1 MLTETFQSIASAA
14 RNISR
19 NWQPM
24 LLIAIVYACLL
35 VVLYFFVSV
44 REASLAQVILTFA
57 LAIAAPLLFFILQ
70 AMIAGAAASET
81 EELTSGTLVR
91 KALNS
96 FWKLLLITLPL
107 IALAILIAYLLGK
120 AQARFGTTLNE
131 SAMEVSR
138 RASAANARE
147 AARPIDWRAATL
159 STLRY
164 LAFGLVLPLVAI
176 HLWLATAQEGLGPA
190 IRKLKTLLARAFA
203 PQSVLIYVVGF
214 LVFAVI
220 PYFLLFK
227 TIPTKHAWLEISLLV
242 ARLAIVFAL
251 TLLGWVMTVKAIS
264 LLSTSRLSTSP
275 VSTSQPHPANE
286 AA

>member
-1 MLTETFQSIASAA
+1 MLTETFRSIITAV

-81 EELTSGTLVR
+81 DELSSGALVR
-91 KALNS
+91 KAIGS
-96 FWKLLLITLPL
+96 FWKLVLITLPL
-107 IALAILIAYLLGK
+107 IALAILISYLLGK
-120 AQARFGTTLNE
+120 AQARYGAPLEN
-131 SAMEVSR
+131 SALELPRRVSN
-138 RASAANARE
+138 AATARE
-147 AARPIDWRAATL
+147 AARPIDWRAAML

-164 LAFGLVLPLVAI
+164 LAFGVVLPLAAI
-176 HLWLATAQEGLGPA
+176 QLWLATAQEGLGPA
-190 IRKLKTLLARAFA
+190 IKKMKTLLARAFA

-214 LVFAVI
+214 VIFAVI
-220 PYFLLFK
+220 PHFLLFK
-227 TIPTKHAWLEISLLV
+227 TIPTKHAWLDISIFI
-242 ARLAIVFAL
+242 ARLAVVFAL
-251 TLLGWVMTVKAIS
+251 TLFGWVMTVRAIS
-264 LLSTSRLSTSP
+264 LLSTSSLSPT
-275 VSTSQPHPANE
+275 QPHPANE
-286 AA
+286 AL

>member
-1 MLTETFQSIASAA
+1 MLTETFQSIVTAA
-14 RNISR
+14 RNICK

-44 REASLAQVILTFA
+44 REASLAQVVLTFA

-81 EELTSGTLVR
+81 AELSSGALIR
-91 KALNS
+91 KALTS

-107 IALAILIAYLLGK
+107 IALAVLIAYLLGK
-120 AQARFGTTLNE
+120 AQARFGAPLDNP
-131 SAMEVSR
+131 MMDLPR
-138 RASAANARE
+138 RAANARE

-164 LAFGLVLPLVAI
+164 LTFGLVLPLAAI
-176 HLWLATAQEGLGPA
+176 QLWLATAQEGLGPA
-190 IRKLKTLLARAFA
+190 IKKLKTLLARAFA

-214 LVFAVI
+214 VIFAVI

-227 TIPTKHAWLEISLLV
+227 TIPTKHAWLDISIFV

-251 TLLGWVMTVKAIS
+251 SLFGWVMTVKAIS
-264 LLSTSRLSTSP
+264 LLSTSPLSP
-275 VSTSQPHPANE
+275 PQPNPANE
-286 AA
+286 AV

>member
-14 RNISR
+14 RNLSR
-19 NWQPM
+19 NWQSM

-44 REASLAQVILTFA
+44 REASLPQVVLTFA
-57 LAIAAPLLFFILQ
+57 LAIAAPLLFFVLQ

-81 EELTSGTLVR
+81 DELTSGTLVR
-91 KALNS
+91 KALTS

-107 IALAILIAYLLGK
+107 IALAVLIAYLLGK
-120 AQARFGTTLNE
+120 AQARFGATLNNPE
-131 SAMEVSR
+131 IDLHR
-138 RASAANARE
+138 RVANAANARE

-164 LAFGLVLPLVAI
+164 LAFGLVLPLAAI
-176 HLWLATAQEGLGPA
+176 HLWLTTAQEGLGPA

-203 PQSVLIYVVGF
+203 PQSILIYIVGF

-227 TIPTKHAWLEISLLV
+227 TIPTKHGWLEISLLV

-251 TLLGWVMTVKAIS
+251 TLFGWVMTVKAIS
-264 LLSTSRLSTSP
+264 LLSTSPL
-275 VSTSQPHPANE
+275 STSQPHPANE
-286 AA
+286 AL

>member
-1 MLTETFQSIASAA
+1 MLTETFQSIVTAA
-14 RNISR
+14 RNIGR

-81 EELTSGTLVR
+81 DDLSTGILVR
-91 KALNS
+91 RALTS

-107 IALAILIAYLLGK
+107 IALAALIAYLLGK
-120 AQARFGTTLNE
+120 AQARFGTPID
-131 SAMEVSR
+131 SPMMELPR
-138 RASAANARE
+138 RTANARE

-164 LAFGLVLPLVAI
+164 LAFGLVLPLAAI
-176 HLWLATAQEGLGPA
+176 QLWLATAHEGLGPA
-190 IRKLKTLLARAFA
+190 LKKLKTLLARAFA

-214 LVFAVI
+214 VIFAVI

-227 TIPTKHAWLEISLLV
+227 TIPTKHAWLDISLFV

-251 TLLGWVMTVKAIS
+251 TLFGWVMTVKAIS
-264 LLSTSRLSTSP
+264 LLSTSPLTSGEG
-275 VSTSQPHPANE
+275 QPANE
-286 AA
+286 AV

>member
-1 MLTETFQSIASAA
+1 MLTETFQSIATAA

-81 EELTSGTLVR
+81 DEVSSGTLVR
-91 KALNS
+91 KALAS

-120 AQARFGTTLNE
+120 AQARYGASLEN
-131 SAMEVSR
+131 SALELPRRVSN
-138 RASAANARE
+138 ATSARE
-147 AARPIDWRAATL
+147 AARPINWRAAIL

-164 LAFGLVLPLVAI
+164 LAFGLVLPLAAI
-176 HLWLATAQEGLGPA
+176 QLWLATAQEGLGPA
-190 IRKLKTLLARAFA
+190 IKKLKTLLARAFA

-214 LVFAVI
+214 VIFAVI

-227 TIPTKHAWLEISLLV
+227 TIPTKHAWLDISLFV
-242 ARLAIVFAL
+242 ARLAVVFAL
-251 TLLGWVMTVKAIS
+251 TLFGWVMTVKAIS
-264 LLSTSRLSTSP
+264 ILSTSP
-275 VSTSQPHPANE
+275 LSPTDGHPANE
-286 AA
+286 AV

>member
-14 RNISR
+14 RNVSK

-35 VVLYFFVSV
+35 GVLYFFVSV
-44 REASLAQVILTFA
+44 REASLAQLVLTFA
-57 LAIAAPLLFFILQ
+57 LAIAAPLLFFVLQ

-81 EELTSGTLVR
+81 DELTSGSLVR
-91 KALNS
+91 KALTS

-107 IALAILIAYLLGK
+107 IALAVLIAYLLGK
-120 AQARFGTTLNE
+120 AQARFGTTLNNP
-131 SAMEVSR
+131 AIDLSR
-138 RASAANARE
+138 RVANAATARE

-164 LAFGLVLPLVAI
+164 LAFGLVLPLAAI

-190 IRKLKTLLARAFA
+190 IKKLKTLLARAFA
-203 PQSVLIYVVGF
+203 PQSILIYIVGF
-214 LVFAVI
+214 LIFAVI

-251 TLLGWVMTVKAIS
+251 TLFGWVITVKA
-264 LLSTSRLSTSP
+264 LAHLWKDP
-275 VSTSQPHPANE
+275 APGHPANE
-286 AA
+286 AV

>member
-1 MLTETFQSIASAA
+1 
-14 RNISR
+14 
-19 NWQPM
+19 M

-70 AMIAGAAASET
+70 AMIAGAAACET
-81 EELTSGTLVR
+81 NELSSGALVR
-91 KALNS
+91 RALTS
-96 FWKLLLITLPL
+96 FWKLVLITLPL
-107 IALAILIAYLLGK
+107 IALAVLIAYLLGK
-120 AQARFGTTLNE
+120 AQARFGAQLDNPT
-131 SAMEVSR
+131 MELPR
-138 RASAANARE
+138 RVANARE

-164 LAFGLVLPLVAI
+164 LAFGLVLPLAAI
-176 HLWLATAQEGLGPA
+176 QLWLATAHEGLLPA
-190 IRKLKTLLARAFA
+190 IKKLKTLLGRAFA

-214 LVFAVI
+214 LFFAVI

-227 TIPTKHAWLEISLLV
+227 TIPTKHAWLDISLFV
-242 ARLAIVFAL
+242 AKLAVVFAL
-251 TLLGWVMTVKAIS
+251 TLFGWVMTVKAIS
-264 LLSTSRLSTSP
+264 LLSTSPLSP
-275 VSTSQPHPANE
+275 NQGHPANE

>member
-1 MLTETFQSIASAA
+1 MLTETFKSIVTAA
-14 RNISR
+14 RNIAR

-44 REASLAQVILTFA
+44 REASLAQVVLTFA

-81 EELTSGTLVR
+81 AELSSGALIR
-91 KALNS
+91 KALTS

-107 IALAILIAYLLGK
+107 IALAVLIAYLLGK
-120 AQARFGTTLNE
+120 AQARFGAPLDNP
-131 SAMEVSR
+131 MMDLPR
-138 RASAANARE
+138 RAGNARE

-164 LAFGLVLPLVAI
+164 LTFGLVLPLAAI
-176 HLWLATAQEGLGPA
+176 QLWLATAQEGLGPA
-190 IRKLKTLLARAFA
+190 IKKLKTLLARAFA

-214 LVFAVI
+214 VIFAVI

-227 TIPTKHAWLEISLLV
+227 TIPTKHAWLDISIFV
-242 ARLAIVFAL
+242 AKLAIVFAL
-251 TLLGWVMTVKAIS
+251 SLFGWVMTVKAIS
-264 LLSTSRLSTSP
+264 LLSTSPLSP
-275 VSTSQPHPANE
+275 PQPNPANE
-286 AA
+286 AL

>member
-14 RNISR
+14 RNVSR

-24 LLIAIVYACLL
+24 LLIAAVYACLL

-44 REASLAQVILTFA
+44 REASLAQVVLTFG
-57 LAIAAPLLFFILQ
+57 LATAAPLLFFLLQ

-81 EELTSGTLVR
+81 EKLTSGALVR
-91 KALNS
+91 KALSS

-107 IALAILIAYLLGK
+107 IALAVLLAYLLGK
-120 AQARFGTTLNE
+120 AQARFGTTLNNPAPE
-131 SAMEVSR
+131 LPR
-138 RASAANARE
+138 RMANAANARE
-147 AARPIDWRAATL
+147 AARPIDWRAAIL

-164 LAFGLVLPLVAI
+164 LAFGLVLPLMAI
-176 HLWLATAQEGLGPA
+176 HLWLATSKEGLGPA
-190 IRKLKTLLARAFA
+190 IKKLKTLLARAFA
-203 PQSVLIYVVGF
+203 PQSVLTYVVGF
-214 LVFAVI
+214 LIFAVI

-242 ARLAIVFAL
+242 ARLAIVFTL

-264 LLSTSRLSTSP
+264 LFSTNPL
-275 VSTSQPHPANE
+275 STSQPHPANE
-286 AA
+286 GL

>member
-14 RNISR
+14 RNLSR

-35 VVLYFFVSV
+35 ALLYFFVSV
-44 REASLAQVILTFA
+44 REASLAQVILTFG
-57 LAIAAPLLFFILQ
+57 LAIAAPLLFFVLQ
-70 AMIAGAAASET
+70 AMIAGAAASEAD
-81 EELTSGTLVR
+81 ELTSGTLVR
-91 KALNS
+91 KALTS

-120 AQARFGTTLNE
+120 AQARFGTTLNNP
-131 SAMEVSR
+131 AIDLPRRVSN
-138 RASAANARE
+138 AANARE
-147 AARPIDWRAATL
+147 VSRPIDWRAAML

-164 LAFGLVLPLVAI
+164 LTFGLVLPLAAI

-190 IRKLKTLLARAFA
+190 IKKSKTLLARAFA

-214 LVFAVI
+214 LIFAVI

-242 ARLAIVFAL
+242 ARLAIVFVL
-251 TLLGWVMTVKAIS
+251 TLFGWMMTVKAIS
-264 LLSTSRLSTSP
+264 LLSTSPL
-275 VSTSQPHPANE
+275 STSQPHPANE
-286 AA
+286 AL

>member
-35 VVLYFFVSV
+35 VVLYFFASV
-44 REASLAQVILTFA
+44 REASLAQVVLTFA

-70 AMIAGAAASET
+70 AMIAGAASSET
-81 EELTSGTLVR
+81 EKLTSGTLVR
-91 KALNS
+91 KALTS
-96 FWKLLLITLPL
+96 FWKFLLITLPL

-120 AQARFGTTLNE
+120 AQTRFGTTLNE
-131 SAMEVSR
+131 SAIDVPR
-138 RASAANARE
+138 RVANAANARE

-164 LAFGLVLPLVAI
+164 LAFGLVLPLAAI

-190 IRKLKTLLARAFA
+190 IRKLNTLLARAFA

-214 LVFAVI
+214 LIFAVI

-227 TIPTKHAWLEISLLV
+227 TISTRHAWLEISLLV

-251 TLLGWVMTVKAIS
+251 TLFGWVMTVKAIS
-264 LLSTSRLSTSP
+264 LLSTNSLSP
-275 VSTSQPHPANE
+275 RQPHPGNE